1 MKKIPFLIL
10 CVVIAIIV
18 DGSMTYEI
26 FNTQTETL
34 IGWLLAAIIV
44 IMVLVIWVAD
54 ASKKNDNKDN

>member
-1 MKKIPFLIL
+1 
-10 CVVIAIIV
+10 
-18 DGSMTYEI
+18 MTYEI
-26 FNTQTETL
+26 FNTQTKTL